1 MCVSELLEYLQ
12 KMLMD
17 ERIEND
23 SEVSVY
29 NTEQEVYQSPI
40 LRVNEY
46 KELEIFVE

>member
-12 KMLMD
+12 KMLRD

-40 LRVNEY
+40 LRVTEY